1 MKKDISAISDK
12 EVEAMSNIPF
22 QTFRYREEQ
31 SYTND
36 NAVFFGV
43 IAQKVIRAFKD
54 VGLDAT
60 DYNLVVNLQAKEK
73 LSGDELGHIVGVS
86 YIDLLILEAE
96 VTRRRLKR
104 LEDFMYS
111 QVAH

>member
-1 MKKDISAISDK
+1 
-12 EVEAMSNIPF
+12 MSNISF
-22 QTFRYREEQ
+22 KTFRYREEQ

-43 IAQKVIRAFKD
+43 IAQQVIRAFKD

-73 LSGDELGHIVGVS
+73 LSGDVLGHVVGVS

-96 VTRRRLKR
+96 VTRKRLKR
-104 LEDFMYS
+104 LEDMAFFQGYR
-111 QVAH
+111 